1 MKASI
6 VIWAYIGLGYIL
18 LSNIL
23 DIVIYLFQMPD
34 TFPLISSVVFAAAT
48 IAIFGLMKRTSWAR
62 MIAFSV
68 VVVEVLLMLGMSIYF
83 QRVMPEMGINFLT
96 SSLVFDVPLLFLAYK
111 IYSSE
116 ALKIYLSKQE

>member
-34 TFPLISSVVFAAAT
+34 TFPIISSVVFAAAT

-62 MIAFSV
+62 IIAFSV

-83 QRVMPEMGINFLT
+83 QRVMPEMRINFLT
-96 SSLVFDVPLLFLAYK
+96 SSLVFGVPLSFLAYK

-116 ALKIYLSKQE
+116 VLKIYLSKQE